1 MLSTAAGAGDL
12 TRDAAGLPHACSLL
26 SVSAVYSLV
35 SKGQLSV
42 SAVYSLVSKGQRS
55 HWCGTASYWAELR
68 SRGSGHQQLPLVLV
82 TPNPGVS
89 HVQTPLVGRTTS
101 GCPALE
107 ARRLLQVVRDSLP
120 RETRAKVRPEGGEG
134 ARDAEIWET
143 VFQPEAAASTKAQA
157 GGSWVC
163 PPERRPAGLERSE
176 TRRGGVW
183 KDGAQARPA
192 GSQAHPRHLG
202 FLL

>member
-1 MLSTAAGAGDL
+1 MHSVTQQARSEAPLRAEHHRRCWDS
-12 TRDAAGLPHACSLL
+12 TRDTAGLPHACSLL

-35 SKGQLSV
+35 P
-42 SAVYSLVSKGQRS
+42 KGQRLRRR
-55 HWCGTASYWAELR
+55 GTTSCWAELR

-89 HVQTPLVGRTTS
+89 RVQTPLVGRTTS

-120 RETRAKVRPEGGEG
+120 RGTRAKVRPEGAEG
-134 ARDAEIWET
+134 ARDAEIWER
-143 VFQPEAAASTKAQA
+143 VFQPEEAASTKAQA

-183 KDGAQARPA
+183 KEGAQARPA
-192 GSQAHPRHLG
+192 GSQAYPQHLG

>member
-1 MLSTAAGAGDL
+1 MHSVTQQARSEAPLRAVHHRRCWDS
-12 TRDAAGLPHACSLL
+12 TRDTAGLPHACSLL

-35 SKGQLSV
+35 P
-42 SAVYSLVSKGQRS
+42 KGQRLRRR
-55 HWCGTASYWAELR
+55 GTTSCWAELR

-89 HVQTPLVGRTTS
+89 RVQTPLVGRTTS

-120 RETRAKVRPEGGEG
+120 RGTRAKVRPKGAEG
-134 ARDAEIWET
+134 ARDAEIWER
-143 VFQPEAAASTKAQA
+143 VFQPEEAASTKAQA

-183 KDGAQARPA
+183 KEGAQARPA
-192 GSQAHPRHLG
+192 GSQAYPQHLG